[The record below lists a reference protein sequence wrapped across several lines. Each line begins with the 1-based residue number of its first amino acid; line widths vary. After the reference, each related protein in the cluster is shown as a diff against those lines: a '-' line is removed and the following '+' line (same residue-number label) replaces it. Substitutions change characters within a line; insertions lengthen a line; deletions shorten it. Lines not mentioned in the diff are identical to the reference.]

1 MPQLEELLK
10 QAVAEK
16 AASARVLNTTL
27 TIDPRYWEVYTRH
40 CEACHRCAILTLRLE
55 RMTQQPAAE
64 VP

>member
-10 QAVAEK
+10 QALAEK

-27 TIDPRYWEVYTRH
+27 TIAPEYWEIYTRH

-55 RMTQQPAAE
+55 RMAPQPAPA
-64 VP
+64 V